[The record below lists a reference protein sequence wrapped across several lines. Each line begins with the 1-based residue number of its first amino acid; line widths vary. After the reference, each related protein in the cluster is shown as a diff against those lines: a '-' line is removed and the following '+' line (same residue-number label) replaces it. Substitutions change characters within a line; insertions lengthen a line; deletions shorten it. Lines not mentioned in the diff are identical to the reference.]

1 MDQELVIKALKSACG
16 NKNFRFQIIV
26 QDSQLHIYINRKTDQ
41 QPDYSFLIDRVTLAI
56 ASLSL
61 DSLDGIWLYSRQLGE
76 VEPDWQAFV
85 ELSTETNSDNIN
97 EINTISNFPDFEDFP
112 EDDSAGDTGLLHD
125 TGMIHGK
132 PFKEEQID
140 TFVSKLTETEVEA
153 TNNLDSN
160 NISLA
165 QYCFVSNK
173 QLLTSDIIS
182 PDKETIRLVKFFHH
196 LSDNNKQKILPALDS
211 YFKLAKTPNIEK
223 LSVAVQKWFK
233 QIAELNDDNR
243 RLVAIWLSRY
253 CFDSSATLAEFKTVI
268 EKNAAITI
276 AKKTKQSNTE
286 YSFTPANTDNK
297 ETISD
302 DEQLDYL
309 PQEKFK
315 LPPLVKKLGLP
326 FVWTLATVVLIM
338 LGIYTSNP
346 EVGITSKKIPSL
358 CNSTI
363 GSANYCRLAIN
374 LAGENTIKQSPQSI
388 FPLTEVTET
397 LATYGCQRYANLK
410 AGVSGN
416 VDPQQTPVI
425 SSYGEKILPHIYV
438 VEAKQKSVEQPEN
451 IRVGCVYTTGQ
462 GERSPK
468 LLAAD
473 IIPQNWPAEH
483 YQKQVDS
490 KSNVSFGI
498 YTNLVNLGLYT
509 IFAAVGIAIASKFN
523 LGIKVNHPQTIYLV
537 ALILGVVQLIAGEL
551 PVLGLVVNIALP
563 ILTILATSLLI
574 KDFEINRHDGY
585 YLVVAG
591 ILTIIAIQFLLYGL
605 CLSLINLIA

>member
-233 QIAELNDDNR
+233 QIAELNDDRR

-268 EKNAAITI
+268 EKNAAITTV
-276 AKKTKQSNTE
+276 KKTKRSNTE
-286 YSFTPANTDNK
+286 YSFTPADTDNK

-302 DEQLDYL
+302 DEQLDHL

-326 FVWTLATVVLIM
+326 FVWTLATLVLMM

-346 EVGITSKKIPSL
+346 EAGITSQKIPSL